1 MIKWKQGLAGFQDWG
16 LDLENPDF
24 VKLAEA
30 YGARGYRVEKADD
43 FAAILK
49 QCLETDGTHLIEVP
63 FSYEWMAK
71 ELTKVPDMAEKVVG
85 QLKKEFGECI
95 FEQCNVLED

>member
-1 MIKWKQGLAGFQDWG
+1 MIKWKQGLAGFQNWG

-30 YGARGYRVEKADD
+30 YGAHGHRVEKADE
-43 FAAILK
+43 FAVILK

-63 FSYEWMAK
+63 FSYDWMAK
-71 ELTKVPDMAEKVVG
+71 ELTKVPAMAEKVVG
-85 QLKKEFGECI
+85 QLKNEFGECI
-95 FEQCNVLED
+95 FEQCSVLEA